1 MADKNLVAPDR
12 LAIPIA
18 SEGDYNIIP
27 TNSQDKASLEQ
38 GFPVKT
44 SIPFNQGGDP
54 VSRNDMNGFLN
65 LLSKHLYWYQSG
77 GQAIYSNQNNYIPNN
92 IVLHNN
98 NWWICRAAN
107 GLQNGGIIA
116 PGANTNYWQT
126 LQEGLGLASTA
137 NLNNS
142 ISGLVREVTAS
153 GNTIRVTK
161 QNGSVSSYTIQS
173 GNWTLYAQSNGW
185 IRNDST
191 GFTFQWG
198 QWDGH
203 APGPDTVYFPRTFS
217 WCMGITT
224 QNLTS
229 AQNPYKNFFTV
240 YTLNNSGFQGRV
252 DDVNVRQNYLAWGL
266 T

>member
-107 GLQNGGIIA
+107 GPQNGGIIA

-203 APGPDTVYFPRTFS
+203 APGPDGKIISKPAEEACGSKDENQLLY
-217 WCMGITT
+217 I
-224 QNLTS
+224 
-229 AQNPYKNFFTV
+229 Y
-240 YTLNNSGFQGRV
+240 NNKEGF
-252 DDVNVRQNYLAWGL
+252 LAYDANRYPKVL
-266 T
+266 YE